1 VAERA
6 ERIRVELA
14 GLLEKHE
21 PGLTDGERADL
32 LFLEACSGWR
42 PGRRPMRPDPMV
54 TAFLELFDRAEQQE
68 LAYHALPAG
77 SLEELRQ
84 VFRERLSRAL

>member
-1 VAERA
+1 MDEGAQRMRA
-6 ERIRVELA
+6 ELS
-14 GLLEKHE
+14 GLLEKHV
-21 PGLTDGERADL
+21 PGLTEIERADL
-32 LFLEACSGWR
+32 LFLESRSSWR

-68 LAYHALPAG
+68 LAYHALPPG

-84 VFRERLSRAL
+84 VFRERMSRAT